1 MNFKKKTKPTLR
13 MVIKFLEKFTIQYA
27 MMTPI
32 NASEH
37 WFPMLT
43 GMCMTWILNNGGG
56 GEELWLL
63 HKHSKTC
70 GDLLFV
76 LCFMKNFKCQDSWI
90 IFEYFELA
98 VTAHG

>member
-43 GMCMTWILNNGGG
+43 GMCMT
-56 GEELWLL
+56 
-63 HKHSKTC
+63 
-70 GDLLFV
+70 
-76 LCFMKNFKCQDSWI
+76 
-90 IFEYFELA
+90 
-98 VTAHG
+98 